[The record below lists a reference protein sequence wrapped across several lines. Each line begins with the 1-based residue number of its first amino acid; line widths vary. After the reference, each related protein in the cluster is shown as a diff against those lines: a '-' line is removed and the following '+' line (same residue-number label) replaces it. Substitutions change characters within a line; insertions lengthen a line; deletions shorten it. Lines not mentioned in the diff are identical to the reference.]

1 MGTRNPYTDRTG
13 VRDIG
18 RFYGRRLEVS
28 RIYSRIGAPN
38 PQSVSIVGDRRIG
51 KSSLLNFIYH
61 EDNRNKHL
69 GDPENYVFVLMDLQE
84 EPNDTVPDLIGSLLG
99 RVSETP
105 GHSVSPVGTGYD
117 ALKRLARE
125 LQREGRKLI
134 IILDEFELVTQNEA
148 FDSAFYAFLRGLA
161 SNYDIAFVTSSV
173 RDLQEMCR
181 VKAIA
186 NSPFFNIFSKIHL
199 GPLHKP
205 EAMELIGE
213 PSSEAGYPL
222 SEHVD
227 AILSMSGLLPI
238 FIQMAC
244 SAFFEYIQTGEKV
257 TSEDDIGQVEG
268 IFFEEAEP
276 HFRYIWDG
284 FSSLSKEICQSIL
297 TGEDITGEE
306 KEIPLADLIRRGY
319 VIEEE
324 RGYRLFSSIF
334 ARRMVPLH
342 AKRLGPEDGISMV
355 ASREASA
362 VTEEHIQQL
371 AEVLDSQEPRFGEF
385 IGRCEEMQRV
395 YRQIEMAAS
404 FDRPVLIRGETGT
417 GKELVARAIHSLSSR
432 GRFEAIN
439 CAAITKELAE
449 SFLFGHERGAFTGAH
464 SRQEGRFMIADGGT
478 IFFDEIGELNVDL
491 QAKLLRVL
499 ETKTFQRV
507 GGHEQI
513 QVDVC
518 VVAATNRN
526 LEEAIKDAR
535 FREDLYYRLNVFEI
549 RLPPLRERGQD
560 ILLLALHFLKSFA
573 QENPTVKAQTIS
585 TQVAEILLG
594 HPWPGNV
601 RELKSVIERAAMTS
615 KEREL
620 TPGDFRGISGFES
633 LPDSD
638 LISIQIRS
646 LDEMKSEIAHIRY
659 ESGEKNYRR
668 AAESLGINERTL
680 RSWLERPRETDKR
693 GIGDLR
699 IPVAQYGS
707 WEDIE
712 CRAIEKM
719 LEHTEDN
726 NPKAADILGIALSTF
741 LKKRKKY
748 GI

>member
-1 MGTRNPYTDRTG
+1 METRNPYTDRTG
-13 VRDIG
+13 IRDIS
-18 RFYGRRLEVS
+18 RFYGRKLKVS
-28 RIYSRIGAPN
+28 RVYSRMGTPN

-99 RVSETP
+99 RISETA

-125 LQREGRKLI
+125 FQSEGRKLVI
-134 IILDEFELVTQNEA
+134 LLDEFELVTQNAA

-199 GPLHKP
+199 GPFNKP
-205 EAMELIGE
+205 EAMELIRK
-213 PSSEAGYPL
+213 PSSEAGCPL
-222 SEHVD
+222 SEHTD
-227 AILSMSGLLPI
+227 AILSMSGLLPM
-238 FIQMAC
+238 FIQIAC
-244 SAFFEYIQTGEKV
+244 SGFFEYIQTRGKV
-257 TSEDDIGQVEG
+257 TSEDDIGEVEE

-284 FSSLSKEICQSIL
+284 FSSLSMEVCQSIL
-297 TGEDITGEE
+297 TGEDIIGEE
-306 KEIPLADLIRRGY
+306 KKIALVDLIRRGY
-319 VIEEE
+319 IIEEE

-334 ARRMVPLH
+334 AERIVPLR
-342 AKRLGPEDGISMV
+342 AKRLEPEDGISTV
-355 ASREASA
+355 EAREASS

-371 AEVLDSQEPRFGEF
+371 AEVLDSQELKFGEF

-395 YRQIEMAAS
+395 YGQIEMAAS
-404 FDRPVLIRGETGT
+404 FNRPVLIRGETGT
-417 GKELVARAIHSLSSR
+417 GKELVARAIHNLSSR

-478 IFFDEIGELNVDL
+478 IFFDEISELDVDL

-499 ETKTFQRV
+499 ETRTFQRV

-526 LEEAIKDAR
+526 LEEAIKAAQ

-549 RLPPLRERGQD
+549 KLPPLRERGRD

-573 QENPTVKAQTIS
+573 QENPTVRAQTIS
-585 TQVAEILLG
+585 TQVAEILLE

-601 RELKSVIERAAMTS
+601 RELRSVIERAAMTS
-615 KEREL
+615 KKPEL
-620 TPGDFRGISGFES
+620 TPADFVGISGFES
-633 LPDSD
+633 LPDSEF
-638 LISIQIRS
+638 ISLQIRS

-659 ESGEKNYRR
+659 ESEEKNYRR

-680 RSWLERPRETDKR
+680 KSWLERPQETDRR
-693 GIGDLR
+693 GIRDLR
-699 IPVAQYGS
+699 ISVAQYSS

-712 CRAIEKM
+712 CQVIEKT
-719 LEHTEDN
+719 LEHTQDN
-726 NPKAADILGIALSTF
+726 NPEATDILGIALSTF
-741 LKKRKKY
+741 LKKRKKH